1 MSARAAAPSLGSLR
15 ERVELQSKTQTID
28 SAGGHQNTFV
38 SLATVWAQVTSL
50 AGSMTGFGDA
60 RAAKITHS
68 VVLRFRSDLKPGDRI
83 IYRTAVL
90 EIVSAEDLNGRRA
103 YLRCTCSQTSVTG

>member
-1 MSARAAAPSLGSLR
+1 MSGRAAPSLGSLR
-15 ERVELQSKTQTID
+15 ERVELQSKTQSID

-38 SLATVWAQVTSL
+38 SLDTVWARVTSQ
-50 AGSMTGFGDA
+50 ASSMSIVGDA
-60 RAAKITHS
+60 RAAKISHL

-83 IYRTAVL
+83 IYRTMPL

-103 YLRCTCSQTSVTG
+103 YLSCTCSQTSVTG